1 MTTSTREETT
11 MPNIA
16 YVNGEFLPED
26 QAKVSIFDR
35 GFLFGDGIYEVTPVI
50 DGRLVD
56 RAAHMGRLKRSLG
69 EVRIDPPVP
78 FEEIDALQA
87 MLVEK
92 NGVTEGRVY
101 LQVSRGVA
109 ERDFPFP
116 KDPRPS
122 LVMFARQA
130 SFVDTEASRRGIRVK
145 TVPDLRWKRRDIKTV
160 MLLASAMAKQ
170 EAIEAG
176 FDDAWMVEDG
186 LVTEGSSNNAY
197 IVKDGVIK
205 TRHLSNDILPGCT
218 RRALLALVDETE
230 VKVEERPFSPDE
242 ARSADEAFI
251 TSATNLV
258 MPVVGIDDQ
267 MLGDGAPGPITKR
280 LRQLYIDHARSEATP
295 AA

>member
-1 MTTSTREETT
+1 MPPDT
-11 MPNIA
+11 PNIA

-26 QAKVSIFDR
+26 QAKISVFDR

-56 RAAHMGRLKRSLG
+56 RAAHMSRLKRSLG
-69 EVRIDPPVP
+69 EVRITPPIP
-78 FEEIDALQA
+78 FDEIDSLQER
-87 MLVEK
+87 LIEK
-92 NGVTEGRVY
+92 NEVTEGRVY

-116 KDPRPS
+116 KDPKPS
-122 LVMFARQA
+122 LVMFARQVP
-130 SFVDTEASRRGIRVK
+130 FVDTEASRRGIRVK

-170 EAIEAG
+170 DAIDAG

-197 IVKDGVIK
+197 IVKGNVIQ

-218 RRALLALVDETE
+218 RRALLDLSKETE
-230 VKVEERPFSPDE
+230 MQVLEQPFSPDD
-242 ARSADEAFI
+242 ARTADEAFI

-258 MPVVGIDDQ
+258 MPVVGIDQ
-267 MLGDGAPGPITKR
+267 ATIGNGAPGPITKR
-280 LRQLYIDHARSEATP
+280 LRELYIQQAKTQPQR
-295 AA
+295 

>member
-1 MTTSTREETT
+1 
-11 MPNIA
+11 MPRADHIA

-69 EVRIDPPVP
+69 EIRLEPPVP
-78 FEEIDALQA
+78 VDEIDALQA
-87 MLVEK
+87 LLVKK
-92 NGVTEGRVY
+92 NNVTEGRVY

-116 KDPRPS
+116 RDPRPS
-122 LVMFARQA
+122 LVMFARQVP
-130 SFVDTEASRRGIRVK
+130 FLDTEASRRGIRVK
-145 TVPDLRWKRRDIKTV
+145 TAPDLRWKRRDIKTV

-170 EAIEAG
+170 EAIDAG
-176 FDDAWMVEDG
+176 FDDAWLVEDG

-197 IVKDGVIK
+197 MVTDGVVK
-205 TRHLSNDILPGCT
+205 TRQLSTDILPGCT
-218 RRALLALVDETE
+218 RKALLALAAETE
-230 VKVEERPFSPDE
+230 IRVEEKPFSPEE
-242 ARSADEAFI
+242 AKRADEAFI

-258 MPVVGIDDQ
+258 MPVVGIDDAVI
-267 MLGDGAPGPITKR
+267 GDGVPGPVTRR
-280 LRQLYIDHARSEATP
+280 LRELYIDAARAG
-295 AA
+295 

>member
-1 MTTSTREETT
+1 MPTHASTT
-11 MPNIA
+11 PNIA
-16 YVNGEFLPED
+16 YVNGEFLPENE
-26 QAKVSIFDR
+26 AKVSIFDR

-56 RAAHMGRLKRSLG
+56 REAHMSRLKRSLG
-69 EVRIDPPVP
+69 EVRIEPPVP
-78 FEEIDALQA
+78 LTEIDSLQE

-92 NGVTEGRVY
+92 NNVTEGRVY

-122 LVMFARQA
+122 LVMFARQVP
-130 SFVDTEASRRGIRVK
+130 FVDTEASQRGIRVK

-170 EAIEAG
+170 DAIEAG

-197 IVKDGVIK
+197 IVKDGVIT

-218 RRALLALVDETE
+218 RRALLALAAETD
-230 VKVEERPFSPDE
+230 VKVEEKPFTAE
-242 ARSADEAFI
+242 QAKVADEAFI

-258 MPVVGIDDQ
+258 MPVVGIDEATI
-267 MLGDGAPGPITKR
+267 GDGKPGPLTKR
-280 LRQLYIDHARSEATP
+280 LRDLYIEQARTG
-295 AA
+295 

>member
-1 MTTSTREETT
+1 
-11 MPNIA
+11 MPISESIA
-16 YVNGEFLPED
+16 YVNGDFVPED

-56 RAAHMGRLKRSLG
+56 RQAHMARLKRSLG
-69 EVRIDPPVP
+69 EVRITPPVP
-78 FEEIDALQA
+78 LEDIDSLQE

-92 NGVTEGRVY
+92 NRVTEGRVY

-116 KDPRPS
+116 RDPRPS

-130 SFVDTEASRRGIRVK
+130 PFVDTEASRRGIRVK

-160 MLLASAMAKQ
+160 MLMASAMAKQ
-170 EAIEAG
+170 DAIDAG
-176 FDDAWMVEDG
+176 FDDAWLVEDG

-197 IVKDGVIK
+197 IVKDGIIQ
-205 TRHLSNDILPGCT
+205 TRHLSEDILPGCT
-218 RRALLALVDETE
+218 RRSLLSLAAETD
-230 VKVEERPFSPDE
+230 VKVEEKPFSPDE
-242 ARSADEAFI
+242 ARAADEAFI

-258 MPVVGIDDQ
+258 MPVVGIDDVTV
-267 MLGDGAPGPITKR
+267 GDGKPGPLTR
-280 LRQLYIDHARSEATP
+280 RFRQLYIDHARS
-295 AA
+295 AANGQE

>member
-1 MTTSTREETT
+1 MQNNASAAL
-11 MPNIA
+11 NIA
-16 YVNGEFLPED
+16 YVNGDFLPED

-56 RAAHMGRLKRSLG
+56 RAAHMQRLQRSLG
-69 EVRIDPPVP
+69 EVRIEPPVP
-78 FEEIDALQA
+78 IDQIDRLQA
-87 MLVEK
+87 ELVMK
-92 NGVTEGRVY
+92 NNITEGRIY

-116 KDPRPS
+116 KDPKPS
-122 LVMFARQA
+122 LVMFARQVP
-130 SFVDTEASRRGIRVK
+130 FLETEASKHGIRVK

-176 FDDAWMVEDG
+176 FDDAWMVEGG

-197 IVKDGVIK
+197 IIKDGLVR

-218 RRALLALVDETE
+218 RRALLDLAAETDILIQE
-230 VKVEERPFSPDE
+230 QPFTPDE
-242 ARSADEAFI
+242 AKSADEAFI

-258 MPVVGIDDQ
+258 MPVVGIDEATI
-267 MLGDGAPGPITKR
+267 GDGNPGPMTKR
-280 LRQLYIDHARSEATP
+280 LRSLYIESARAG
-295 AA
+295 

>member
-1 MTTSTREETT
+1 

-16 YVNGEFLPED
+16 YVNGDFLPED

-56 RAAHMGRLKRSLG
+56 RAAHLARLKRSLG
-69 EVRIDPPVP
+69 EVRITPPVSYDD
-78 FEEIDALQA
+78 IDSLQEQ
-87 MLVEK
+87 LVRK
-92 NGVTEGRVY
+92 NDVTEGRVY

-116 KDPRPS
+116 KDPKPS
-122 LVMFARQA
+122 LVMFARDVP
-130 SFVDTEASRRGIRVK
+130 FVDTDTSRRGIRVK
-145 TVPDLRWKRRDIKTV
+145 TMPDLRWKRRDIKTV

-176 FDDAWMVEDG
+176 FDDAWLVEDD

-197 IVKDGVIK
+197 IVKDGTVR
-205 TRHLSNDILPGCT
+205 TRHLSTDILPGCT
-218 RRALLALVDETE
+218 RRALLALAEESDVS
-230 VKVEERPFSPDE
+230 VVEQPFSPEE
-242 ARSADEAFI
+242 AKAADEAFI

-258 MPVVGIDDQ
+258 MPVVGIDEASI
-267 MLGDGAPGPITKR
+267 GDGTPGPLTRR
-280 LRQLYIDHARSEATP
+280 LRQLYVDAARAQT
-295 AA
+295 

>member
-1 MTTSTREETT
+1 

-16 YVNGEFLPED
+16 YVNGDFVPED

-56 RAAHMGRLKRSLG
+56 REAHMTRLKRSLG
-69 EVRIDPPVP
+69 EVRITPPLP
-78 FEEIDALQA
+78 FEEIDALQEQ
-87 MLVEK
+87 LVWK
-92 NGVTEGRVY
+92 NEVTEGRVY
-101 LQVSRGVA
+101 LQVTRGAA

-116 KDPRPS
+116 QDPRPS
-122 LVMFARQA
+122 LVMFARQVP
-130 SFVDTEASRRGIRVK
+130 FVDTEASRRGIRVK

-170 EAIEAG
+170 DAIEAG
-176 FDDAWMVEDG
+176 FDDAWLVEDG

-197 IVKDGVIK
+197 IVTSGVVT

-218 RRALLALVDETE
+218 RRALMTLAAETGISI
-230 VKVEERPFSPDE
+230 EEKPFSPEE
-242 ARSADEAFI
+242 AKTADEAFI

-258 MPVVGIDDQ
+258 MPVVGIDEVT
-267 MLGDGAPGPITKR
+267 LGNGRPGPLTQR
-280 LRQLYIDHARSEATP
+280 LRELYIDQARSEADSQRLR
-295 AA
+295 A

>member
-1 MTTSTREETT
+1 MSGSA
-11 MPNIA
+11 IA
-16 YVNGEFLPED
+16 YVNGDFVAED
-26 QAKVSIFDR
+26 KATISIFDR

-69 EVRIDPPVP
+69 EIRLAPPMP
-78 FEEIDALQA
+78 IEDIDALQQE
-87 MLVEK
+87 LIEK

-101 LQVSRGVA
+101 LQVTRGAA

-116 KDPRPS
+116 RDAKPS
-122 LVMFARQA
+122 LVMFARQVP
-130 SFVDTEASRRGIRVK
+130 FVDTEASRRGIRVK
-145 TVPDLRWKRRDIKTV
+145 TAPDLRWARRDIKTV

-170 EAIEAG
+170 EAIDAG

-197 IVKDGVIK
+197 IVQGGVIR

-218 RRALLALVDETE
+218 RRALLALADETG
-230 VKVEERPFSPDE
+230 VQVEEKPFSPEE
-242 ARSADEAFI
+242 AKAADEAFI

-258 MPVVGIDDQ
+258 MPVVGIDGTT
-267 MLGDGAPGPITKR
+267 LGDGQPGPLTKR
-280 LRQLYIDHARSEATP
+280 LRQLYIDAARRPESDSSAN
-295 AA
+295 

>member
-1 MTTSTREETT
+1 

-16 YVNGEFLPED
+16 YVNGDFVPED

-69 EVRIDPPVP
+69 EIRLVPPVP
-78 FEEIDALQA
+78 FEDIDAIQEQ
-87 MLVEK
+87 VVRK
-92 NGVTEGRVY
+92 NEVTEGRVY
-101 LQVSRGVA
+101 LQVSRGAA

-116 KDPRPS
+116 KDAKPS
-122 LVMFARQA
+122 LVMFARQVP
-130 SFVDTEASRRGIRVK
+130 FLDTEASRRGIRVK

-170 EAIEAG
+170 EAIDTG

-186 LVTEGSSNNAY
+186 TVTEGSSNNAY
-197 IVKDGVIK
+197 IVKDGVVR
-205 TRHLSNDILPGCT
+205 TRHLSTDILPGCT
-218 RRALLALVDETE
+218 RRALLALATETDIR
-230 VKVEERPFSPDE
+230 VEEQAFSPEE
-242 ARSADEAFI
+242 ATQADEAFI

-258 MPVVGIDDQ
+258 MPVVGIDDAVI
-267 MLGDGAPGPITKR
+267 GDGTPGRLTRR
-280 LRQLYIDHARSEATP
+280 LRQLYIDAARAG
-295 AA
+295 

>member
-1 MTTSTREETT
+1 MSTDPSAATQ
-11 MPNIA
+11 IA
-16 YVNGEFLPED
+16 YVNGDFLPED

-56 RAAHMGRLKRSLG
+56 REAHMKRLQRSLG
-69 EVRIDPPVP
+69 EIRLEPPVP
-78 FEEIDALQA
+78 IAEIDRLQA
-87 MLVEK
+87 ELVEK
-92 NGVTEGRVY
+92 NGITEGRIY

-116 KDPRPS
+116 RDPRPS
-122 LVMFARQA
+122 LVMFARQVP
-130 SFVDTEASRRGIRVK
+130 FVDTEAAKRGIRVK

-170 EAIEAG
+170 EAIDAG

-197 IVKDGVIK
+197 IVKDGVIT

-218 RRALLALVDETE
+218 RRALLDLASETD
-230 VKVEERPFSPDE
+230 VSIEEKPFTPE
-242 ARSADEAFI
+242 QAKAADEAFI

-258 MPVVGIDDQ
+258 MPVVGIDDVTIGSGQ
-267 MLGDGAPGPITKR
+267 PGPLTNR
-280 LRQLYIDHARSEATP
+280 LRALYIQHAKAQG
-295 AA
+295 